1 MRPGSDGPEA
11 LTSLDSDVPQ
21 DPQDV
26 ADAIARAAVDPT
38 TPFRTL
44 VGQDAVMIDSARS
57 AMTFE
62 DFEAAMR
69 STLNWYA

>member
-1 MRPGSDGPEA
+1 VGGA
-11 LTSLDSDVPQ
+11 V
-21 DPQDV
+21 
-26 ADAIARAAVDPT
+26 ARAAVDPT

-44 VGQDAVMIDSARS
+44 VGQDAVMIDSAKS

-69 STLNWYA
+69 STLNWYD